1 MNRKVRN
8 LLASVVFGVCLLCL
22 LYTSIK
28 GIKKIIQPYGIP
40 LIVDEA
46 HGAHFV
52 FDKYFPDS
60 ATKQGADLV
69 IQSTHKTLPSFTQTA
84 VLHLCSDLI
93 KNEQVEEMI
102 DIYETSSHSYLLMAS
117 AAVSFSHLDVY
128 KRQLLRMI
136 K

>member
-1 MNRKVRN
+1 MKPEMVEKKLKENPEIK
-8 LLASVVFGVCLLCL
+8 AVVLTSPTYEGVV
-22 LYTSIK
+22 SDIK
-28 GIKKIIQPYGIP
+28 GIKKTIQPYGIP

-46 HGAHFV
+46 HAAHFV

-93 KNEQVEEMI
+93 KKEQVEEMI
-102 DIYETSSHSYLLMAS
+102 DIYETSSPSYL
-117 AAVSFSHLDVY
+117 
-128 KRQLLRMI
+128 
-136 K
+136 